1 MIKVGDRL
9 TIGGQLVEVTFV
21 MNDKCYAYKPVKEEV
36 KEEAKEAIEEVVE
49 APRNKRGRRPK
60 V

>member
-36 KEEAKEAIEEVVE
+36 KEAIEEVVE
-49 APRNKRGRRPK
+49 APKNKRGRRPK

>member
-9 TIGGQLVEVTFV
+9 TIDGQLVEVTFV
-21 MNDKCYAYKPVKEEV
+21 MNDKNYAYRPVKEEV
-36 KEEAKEAIEEVVE
+36 KEEVKEVEEVVE
-49 APRNKRGRRPK
+49 APKNKRGRRPK